1 MSDRTFEKLLD
12 EKKVMW
18 RHVADEVG
26 GKSFDAAPDKKALSL
41 EAHALKDAKDRPQ
54 RATYV
59 IDAPEDDLN
68 EILAELEKNAKRVDS
83 PSGGRSEQLH
93 RDGLRRRESP
103 ETSSRLPRSLVITLF
118 CPAETSPAAPAEK
131 AP

>member
-1 MSDRTFEKLLD
+1 MHHRTFEKLLD

-18 RHVADEVG
+18 RRVADEVG
-26 GKSFDAAPDKKALSL
+26 GELFDAAADKKALSL
-41 EAHALKDAKDRPQ
+41 EAYALKAAKDSPQ

-68 EILAELEKNAKRVDS
+68 EILVELEKSAKRVDS
-83 PSGGRSEQLH
+83 PSGGRAGRLQRERLF
-93 RDGLRRRESP
+93 RRESP
-103 ETSSRLPRSLVITLF
+103 EASSRQPRSLIITLF
-118 CPAETSPAAPAEK
+118 CPAETPPAAPAEK